1 MIYKLFMNRESRI
14 YAIILFILV
23 SVCCP
28 LVTYSQTYSYYVG
41 ERGNLP
47 SPTPPVGT
55 LAGIGVGTCTK
66 SDNVSVTGLQ
76 VYIHKYFSGTAT
88 VSVDYSYSYIDSY
101 TKKRVVNTGTAYYN
115 IQCLKTNL
123 LLNYTEKEINVGES
137 FELMYSTDPEGLDL
151 NITWSTN
158 DENIASLSNPENL
171 GFKKQ
176 IEGIESV
183 EVFGNK
189 VGVCYI
195 TAEGNTG
202 YTAPRCKVSVVDK
215 GWITAN
221 VPSGTVEQ
229 GTAVT
234 LSCSKSGA
242 SIYYTTDGTV
252 PTKYSTKY
260 SSPIIINT
268 ALTLKAK
275 AFLGND
281 ESSVLT
287 RDYTVKG
294 EATKVTVS
302 PSSQTINV
310 GESFTPT
317 YTLTPSDATSTVT
330 WNSEDSGI
338 ATVNQSTGKITG
350 IKLGGTRVYARTPN
364 DKYGSCFVK
373 VLDNKSYPAIYDVK
387 KISAEDHS
395 LIVKKDGSLWTC
407 GYGTYG
413 QLGIGTLSHRFLP
426 TKIMNDVAEC
436 SAGRY
441 HSLMVKIDGSLWVCG
456 YNNYGQL
463 GDGTTEDRLVPV
475 KIMDNVKSVSA
486 GSYHSLILKTD
497 GSLWACGDN
506 YYGRLGDGTTI
517 NRRSPKKVMDGVA
530 SMSAGGTHSL
540 ILKTDGSLWACG
552 YNSKGQLGDGT
563 QTDRSTPVKV
573 MDGVISMSAGGDH
586 TLILK
591 TDGSLWACGRN
602 NYGQLGDGT
611 TTSRSTPVKVMD
623 GVVSMSAGIF
633 HSLILKTDDSLWAC
647 GYNSYGQLGD
657 GTITSRSTP
666 VPVLYDNTSSII
678 KLTLSA
684 TPSGGEVEKGT
695 VVKLSTPNIS
705 GADIYYT
712 TNGSTPS
719 KSSTKYTSSG
729 ITITQSCTLKAIAYK
744 DGYETSDVGSW
755 IYTIKQSDIEP
766 TGISLPSSKTVK
778 VGETFTMTYTL
789 SPSNATTTLTWTS
802 DDTSVASV
810 SSSGVVKGIKVG
822 TTYINVKTANGKTD
836 YCKVTVEA
844 NNGDGTFANPFNA
857 IGASQKASELVV
869 GETSTQS
876 YYVKG
881 IVSSIKYYY
890 SAQYGTATFYI
901 SDNGGT
907 TTNQFYVYCAYYLE
921 NRPWVDGNP
930 QIAIG
935 DNLILYGK
943 LANYEGTP
951 EMANKENYIYS
962 HNGKTAIGNGSYSI
976 KLSNDGYATFYDSK
990 LSYTLPSGLTAQ
1002 VVNNVSNNKLTY
1014 KTTSNIPKGTA
1025 VMLKGNSSQT
1035 YVLTATENVPSY
1047 SGTNLLRGS
1056 DVATTTTGNG
1066 YHYKLSY
1073 GQSGSNL
1080 SNVFGWYWGA
1090 ANGGSFQIEGHK
1102 AWLVVPNSSAARS
1115 FTIEGD
1121 ATGIASVNSDEK
1133 ETILYDLQGRRL
1145 NGSCGK
1151 GIYIKNG
1158 KKVIIK

>member
-486 GSYHSLILKTD
+486 GSY
-497 GSLWACGDN
+497 
-506 YYGRLGDGTTI
+506 
-517 NRRSPKKVMDGVA
+517 
-530 SMSAGGTHSL
+530 HSL